1 MNTRLGA
8 VGSAAIIAVAVL
20 GGCSSG
26 SPSSKGTSA
35 TTGIAGAPATNSL
48 QMTLNGTKHTVSV
61 ACIRHGDAINASGV
75 KNGYSANVTVQGANN
90 SFAVVVQTT
99 PAGQRTIA
107 QAINGLRD
115 STGKAVGKLTVTTN
129 GDKYSGDGTFVL
141 TVLDPAGK
149 AVKTNAAQTAT
160 GAFALDCSNGYA
172 SPPTTSS
179 TSSTTTTRGST
190 TSTTR

>member
-1 MNTRLGA
+1 MRTKLGA
-8 VGSAAIIAVAVL
+8 IASAIFAVALL
-20 GGCSSG
+20 GGCNSG
-26 SPSSKGTSA
+26 SPSSKGSA

-48 QMTLNGTKHTVSV
+48 QMTLAGIKHTVSV
-61 ACIRHGDAINASGV
+61 ACIRHGGAINASGV
-75 KNGYSANVTVQGANN
+75 KNGYSANVTVQGAND

-99 PAGQRTIA
+99 PTGQRTIA

-115 STGKAVGKLTVTTN
+115 STGKSVGKLTVTTN

-141 TVLDPAGK
+141 TVLDPTGK

-179 TSSTTTTRGST
+179 T
-190 TSTTR
+190 TSTSGTLP